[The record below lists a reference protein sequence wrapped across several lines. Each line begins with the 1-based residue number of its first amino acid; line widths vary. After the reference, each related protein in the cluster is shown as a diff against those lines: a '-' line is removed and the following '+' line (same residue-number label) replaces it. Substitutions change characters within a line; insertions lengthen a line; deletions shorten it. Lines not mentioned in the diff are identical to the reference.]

1 MEINPAVPSSTQSN
15 TQSKSTSS
23 LTGLADN
30 LDNFLTILTTQL
42 QHQDP
47 LSPLDTHE
55 FTNQLVLF
63 AGVEQ
68 DIQGNSSLEKLIALQ
83 QNNVAVGAVSYIGQ
97 TIEASGQTN
106 MLRNEEAK
114 FGYSLPGNAKSA
126 ILQISDAN
134 GKPVLATPAQTT
146 AGRHDFVWDGRD
158 AQGNLLPEG
167 PYSIAVL
174 AVDSADQPIPIT
186 YSVSGRVTGVEM
198 ANGDATLTLGD
209 VAIPLTQVTR
219 IREASDEAG
228 APAQ

>member
-1 MEINPAVPSSTQSN
+1 MEINPAVSSATQSN
-15 TQSKSTSS
+15 AQSNSNRS

-97 TIEASGQTN
+97 NIDATGQTN
-106 MLRNEEAK
+106 MLRNGEAK
-114 FGYSLPGNAKSA
+114 YAYTLPGNAKSA
-126 ILQISDAN
+126 TLQISDAS
-134 GKPVLATPAQTT
+134 GKTILVTPAQTT
-146 AGRHDFVWDGRD
+146 AGRHEFTWDGKD
-158 AQGNLLPEG
+158 SLGNLAPEG
-167 PYSIAVL
+167 PYSITVL
-174 AVDSADQPIPIT
+174 ATDAADQPIPVS

-198 ANGDATLTLGD
+198 TNGDATLNLGD
-209 VAIPLTQVTR
+209 VIVPLTQVTR
-219 IREASDEAG
+219 IREANDAAG
-228 APAQ
+228 TP

>member
-1 MEINPAVPSSTQSN
+1 MEINPAASSATQSN
-15 TQSKSTSS
+15 AQSNSNRS

-97 TIEASGQTN
+97 NIDATGQTN
-106 MLRNEEAK
+106 MLRNGEAK
-114 FGYSLPGNAKSA
+114 FGYTLPGNAKSA
-126 ILQISDAN
+126 TVQISDAS
-134 GKPVLATPAQTT
+134 GKPILVAPAQTT
-146 AGRHDFVWDGRD
+146 AGRHEFTWDGND
-158 AQGNLLPEG
+158 SLGNLVPEG
-167 PYSIAVL
+167 PYSITVL
-174 AVDSADQPIPIT
+174 AADAADQPMPVT

-198 ANGDATLTLGD
+198 TNGDATLNLGD
-209 VAIPLTQVTR
+209 VIIPLTQVTR
-219 IREASDEAG
+219 IREANDAAST
-228 APAQ
+228 P

>member
-1 MEINPAVPSSTQSN
+1 MEINPTASSISQSN
-15 TQSKSTSS
+15 TQSKSNSS

-97 TIEASGQTN
+97 NIEATGQTN
-106 MLRNEEAK
+106 MLRNGEAK
-114 FGYSLPGNAKSA
+114 FGYTLPGNAKSA
-126 ILQISDAN
+126 ALQISDAS
-134 GKPVLATPAQTT
+134 GKPILSTPAQTT
-146 AGRHDFVWDGRD
+146 AGRHEFVWDGKD
-158 AQGNLLPEG
+158 TQGNPVPEG
-167 PYSIAVL
+167 PYSITVL
-174 AVDSADQPIPIT
+174 AVDADDQPIPAT

-198 ANGDATLTLGD
+198 INGDASLNLGD

-219 IREASDEAG
+219 IREVKDEAG
-228 APAQ
+228 AS

>member
-1 MEINPAVPSSTQSN
+1 MEITPADPSTTQS
-15 TQSKSTSS
+15 TRQSDSRSA

-42 QHQDP
+42 QYQDP

-97 TIEASGQTN
+97 TIEATGQAN
-106 MLRNEEAK
+106 MLRNSEAK
-114 FGYSLPGNAKSA
+114 FTYTLPANAESA
-126 ILQISDAN
+126 VLQITDA
-134 GKPVLATPAQTT
+134 GGRVVLTAPAETT
-146 AGRHDFVWDGRD
+146 AGRHEFVWDGKNSLGD
-158 AQGNLLPEG
+158 SVPEG
-167 PYSIAVL
+167 PYSITVAALDPTEQALPV
-174 AVDSADQPIPIT
+174 T

-198 ANGDATLTLGD
+198 IGGDAALTLGD
-209 VAIPLTQVTR
+209 VVIPLAQVTR
-219 IREASDEAG
+219 IREAGDPAG
-228 APAQ
+228 SS

>member
-1 MEINPAVPSSTQSN
+1 MEITPAVPSTTQS
-15 TQSKSTSS
+15 TPQSNSRSA

-97 TIEASGQTN
+97 TIEATGQAN
-106 MLRNEEAK
+106 MLRNGEAK
-114 FGYSLPGNAKSA
+114 FTYTLPANAQSA
-126 ILQISDAN
+126 SLQITDA
-134 GKPVLATPAQTT
+134 GGRVVLTAPAQTT
-146 AGRHDFVWDGRD
+146 AGRHEFVWDGTD
-158 AQGNLLPEG
+158 SLGNSVPEG
-167 PYSIAVL
+167 PYGITVAAL
-174 AVDSADQPIPIT
+174 DPTDQPLPVT

-198 ANGDATLTLGD
+198 IDGDAALTLGD
-209 VAIPLTQVTR
+209 VVIPLAQVTR
-219 IREASDEAG
+219 IREASDPAG
-228 APAQ
+228 SS

>member
-1 MEINPAVPSSTQSN
+1 MEINPAATSTTQST
-15 TQSKSTSS
+15 TQSKASSS

-68 DIQGNSSLEKLIALQ
+68 DIQGNSNLEKLITLQ

-97 TIEASGQTN
+97 NIEAAGQTN
-106 MLRNEEAK
+106 MLRNGEAK
-114 FGYSLPGNAKSA
+114 FGYTLPGNAKSA
-126 ILQISDAN
+126 IVQITDAG
-134 GKPVLATPAQTT
+134 GKPVLAAPAETI
-146 AGRHDFVWDGRD
+146 AGRHEFVWDGKN
-158 AQGNLLPEG
+158 ALGNQLPEG
-167 PYSIAVL
+167 PYSISVL
-174 AVDSADQPIPIT
+174 AVDPADQPLPIT
-186 YSVSGRVTGVEM
+186 YSVSGRVTGIEM
-198 ANGDATLTLGD
+198 TNGDATLNIGD

-219 IREASDEAG
+219 IREADDPAG
-228 APAQ
+228 AI